1 MLIVSNFRILVTDN
15 NNRAKAQPSPRK
27 RLLLEGKK
35 MSYQIKTIQ
44 KLTGLPISE
53 CAEIERNI
61 FVDWSEDS
69 YATIKQAIQDYQ
81 NMDAL
86 EAKMAALGL

>member
-1 MLIVSNFRILVTDN
+1 MP
-15 NNRAKAQPSPRK
+15 NRFLLMATYTLNLNKPRK
-27 RLLLEGKK
+27 RPLLEGKK

-44 KLTGLPISE
+44 NLTGLSVEE
-53 CAEIERNI
+53 CKDIELNI

-69 YATIKQAIQDYQ
+69 YAEIKQAIQDYQ
-81 NMDAL
+81 NMSAL

>member
-1 MLIVSNFRILVTDN
+1 
-15 NNRAKAQPSPRK
+15 
-27 RLLLEGKK
+27 

-44 KLTGLPISE
+44 KLTGLSVEE
-53 CAEIERNI
+53 CKDIELNI

-81 NMDAL
+81 NMEAL